1 MSKVTKLNTWFTEKF
16 SQKRIFIK
24 SADNTIYL
32 TIKPYQQ
39 ISAILF
45 LLTIGIWLI
54 ISVSYIAI
62 DSNYSQNEVPNF
74 DKNSIELQE
83 RLNRL
88 ALERDIQIT
97 NAISAKK
104 HFQSALTELAK
115 NQTEI
120 LNSKIR
126 AQELE
131 TAVSALQEMLVIP
144 SDNFKQS
151 TRKTINSISKNTD
164 LAPEDAQL
172 IVNFLANALERNAEK
187 RLEVNKENSEL
198 KSTIRNLEHKAL
210 VSTERTQRIFSR
222 LEEAVNVSVAP
233 LERMFEDVGI
243 STKKLLQ
250 DVRRGYSGI
259 GGPLMPLKVSKKH
272 SQDSHINFRA
282 NEILSNLDTLN
293 LYRIA
298 AFQTPF
304 SHPLKATHRFTSGF
318 GIRKD
323 PFTGKKQMHSGIDLA
338 AYSGS
343 KIHATADGVVTKAW
357 PNGAYGKLI
366 EIRHTLGYSTR
377 YAHLKKIRVKS
388 GQRVARGDIIGDMGN
403 TGRSTGTHL
412 HYEIRKNGKAINPMT
427 YIKAARNV
435 F

>member
-131 TAVSALQEMLVIP
+131 TAVSALQEMLIIP

-172 IVNFLANALERNAEK
+172 IVNFLANALE
-187 RLEVNKENSEL
+187 
-198 KSTIRNLEHKAL
+198 
-210 VSTERTQRIFSR
+210 TQC
-222 LEEAVNVSVAP
+222 
-233 LERMFEDVGI
+233 
-243 STKKLLQ
+243 
-250 DVRRGYSGI
+250 
-259 GGPLMPLKVSKKH
+259 
-272 SQDSHINFRA
+272 
-282 NEILSNLDTLN
+282 
-293 LYRIA
+293 
-298 AFQTPF
+298 
-304 SHPLKATHRFTSGF
+304 
-318 GIRKD
+318 
-323 PFTGKKQMHSGIDLA
+323 
-338 AYSGS
+338 
-343 KIHATADGVVTKAW
+343 
-357 PNGAYGKLI
+357 
-366 EIRHTLGYSTR
+366 
-377 YAHLKKIRVKS
+377 
-388 GQRVARGDIIGDMGN
+388 
-403 TGRSTGTHL
+403 
-412 HYEIRKNGKAINPMT
+412 
-427 YIKAARNV
+427 
-435 F
+435 